1 MKFTRHAQHMLLIL
15 HMGSQH
21 RSTWR
26 ARDLDALH
34 SDVVAVNPS
43 ALLFP
48 RFSRCLCHCYF
59 VDHVGNL

>member
-1 MKFTRHAQHMLLIL
+1 MQFTRHAQHMLLIL

-34 SDVVAVNPS
+34 TDVVAVNPN
-43 ALLFP
+43 ALPLT
-48 RFSRCLCHCYF
+48 RFSLCR
-59 VDHVGNL
+59 